1 MKKVVVLQGSP
12 NKNGVTAMMTQSFV
26 RGLEAGGVSVVL
38 FNTYDLR
45 VERCCGTMACWK
57 KTPGICCIK
66 DDMRL
71 VLDQLNGADV
81 LVLASPVYTDGMTA
95 ALKAVLDRTIPLGQ
109 PFLKLRNGVC
119 RHEVR
124 KGIKPPK
131 QIVLISNCGFHEIEN
146 FDSLVKHVQA
156 LTKNFGAEFA
166 GALLRP
172 HGPALAAMQK
182 LPIEKARLKAQRVLD
197 AVMRA
202 GQEFAVG
209 GEISQEAIAEV
220 NVELLPRQAYVLN
233 ANTAFHA
240 EIAKGR
246 LAKLKEF
253 FVNPFGKSVS
263 PVPA

>member
-1 MKKVVVLQGSP
+1 MKVAILQGSP
-12 NKNGVTAMMTQSFV
+12 NKNGVTATMTQSFA
-26 RGLEAGGVSVVL
+26 RGLEAGGASVVVL
-38 FNTYDLR
+38 NAYDLK

-57 KTPGICCIK
+57 KTPGVCCIK

-71 VLDQLNGADV
+71 VLDQLNGTDV

-109 PFLKLRNGVC
+109 PFLSLRNGVC

-156 LTKNFGAEFA
+156 LAKNFGAEFS

-182 LPIEKARLKAQRVLD
+182 LPVEKARLKAQRVLD
-197 AVMRA
+197 AVMKA
-202 GQEFAVG
+202 GRDLAIG
-209 GEISQEAIAEV
+209 GEISQEVMAEV
-220 NVELLPRQAYVLN
+220 SVELLPQQAYILN

-246 LAKLKEF
+246 LEKLKEY
-253 FVNPFGKSVS
+253 FVNPFGKPVS
-263 PVPA
+263 PVPV